1 MAESSTAG
9 IFEFYNNAFKSWSD
23 MTGLWT
29 RKMEDFSGAFNPSG
43 NGKGFGFQNWTNS
56 GKYFTEMMD
65 SLPLPYGPMKN
76 MNETLAKSLDSSR
89 KIYDSYLRNM
99 MTVIKERYEIDL
111 KSAAGNEAETD
122 RLFDVMR
129 RAYEDISVTA
139 VESLK
144 DTPFEGVK
152 EIDEAVKQSLEALS
166 EERQMIKALFKEAV
180 AFKTQVAKLSSSAMK
195 EAAGAITDVKE
206 KGTISVDACKEM
218 ADVCG
223 NTLNRSLEIF
233 GLPEP
238 VVTEYK
244 GAVNGAVSLTA
255 KKLDVF
261 TAWLE
266 INLKSTQALTG
277 CAEDV
282 CKFTEEV
289 FKESK
294 EGKVPSQELLYKKC
308 ADVCEESLRK
318 LIKGTHFNGSI
329 PRFIERYTDYLKS
342 VKEHYRKIMAIP
354 YGINMN
360 LPQERTE
367 MKAE

>member
-9 IFEFYNNAFKSWSD
+9 IFESYNTALKSWSD
-23 MTGLWT
+23 MMGSWT

-43 NGKGFGFQNWTNS
+43 NSNGFGWIS
-56 GKYFTEMMD
+56 LGKTFTEMMD
-65 SLPLPYGPMKN
+65 RLPLPYGPMKN

-89 KIYDSYLRNM
+89 KIYDSYLKNM
-99 MTVIKERYEIDL
+99 MAVIKERYEIDL
-111 KSAAGNEAETD
+111 KSVAGDDPETD
-122 RLFDVMR
+122 RFFDAIH
-129 RAYEDISVTA
+129 RAYEDISATA

-152 EIDEAVKQSLEALS
+152 EIDDAVRQSLETLS
-166 EERQMIKALFKEAV
+166 EERQMVRALFKEIT
-180 AFKTQVAKLSSSAMK
+180 AFKAQVAKLSSLAMK
-195 EAAGAITDVKE
+195 EAASAVTDVKE
-206 KGTISVDACKEM
+206 KGTLSVDACKEM
-218 ADVCG
+218 ADACG

-233 GLPEP
+233 GLPDP
-238 VVTEYK
+238 LTAEYK
-244 GAVNGAVSLTA
+244 NAVNGAVRLA
-255 KKLDVF
+255 EKNLDVF

-266 INLKSTQALTG
+266 INLKSTRAMTG

-282 CKFTEEV
+282 CKFTEEI

-294 EGKVPSQELLYKKC
+294 EGKVPSQEVFYKKC

-318 LIKGTHFNGSI
+318 LVKGTHFNGSI
-329 PRFIERYTDYLKS
+329 PRFIEAYTDYLKS
-342 VKEHYRKIMAIP
+342 VRGHYRKIMVIP